1 MNRMKLKEFSKN
13 RVSPRSHTTE
23 QAPALT
29 GVVNPSTIWCYNLT
43 RITKELPKGP
53 RGSAFPL
60 HNSKSSLVS
69 DFPPY
74 DADLSMIPVSKRE
87 EGLSDYVLR
96 VRRKW

>member
-53 RGSAFPL
+53 R
-60 HNSKSSLVS
+60 
-69 DFPPY
+69 
-74 DADLSMIPVSKRE
+74 
-87 EGLSDYVLR
+87 
-96 VRRKW
+96 